1 MGCTNYKYSNG
12 NDSDKKIHKKMI
24 GALVAQEWESV
35 ILNQLVSRK
44 WLQRQKII
52 IDENNSIL
60 MEWNHNSCQR
70 MIQVT
75 SHWLEINDQVVLNDE
90 GISFCDYAIKKD
102 DFFMDIVEIIT
113 K

>member
-1 MGCTNYKYSNG
+1 M
-12 NDSDKKIHKKMI
+12 
-24 GALVAQEWESV
+24 
-35 ILNQLVSRK
+35 
-44 WLQRQKII
+44 
-52 IDENNSIL
+52 
-60 MEWNHNSCQR
+60 
-70 MIQVT
+70 T